1 MVQESEGLK
10 IHIIGAGMV
19 GSATGDG
26 FSRFGHHVVFY
37 DVNKEKLSMLKKEG
51 FEVSEDPISEADVH
65 FICTPEDAVEK
76 VVDRL
81 AQVKGIIVIRS
92 SVLPG
97 TTMQLMKRDG
107 RHIIHNPEFLRAATS
122 NWDFLNPARVV
133 IGECC
138 AEHGD
143 LIEQL
148 YKPIRAP
155 IIRVDPTTSEMIKL
169 ASNAALSTYISFW
182 NETHN
187 ICERI
192 GVNSHV
198 VGKASGMDNRISR
211 YGASMHGRAFGGMCL
226 PKDLDHLIEF
236 SERNNYSPELLKAVR
251 KINELMKK

>member
-1 MVQESEGLK
+1 MK
-10 IHIIGAGMV
+10 FHIIGAGMV
-19 GSATGDG
+19 GSATGKG

-37 DVNKEKLSMLKKEG
+37 DMDNEKLSMLKNEG

-65 FICTPEDAVEK
+65 FICTPEDVVEK

-81 AQVKGIIVIRS
+81 AQVKGMIVIRS

-107 RHIIHNPEFLRAATS
+107 RHIIHNPEFLKAATS

-148 YKPIRAP
+148 YKPIMAP

-182 NETHN
+182 NEVHN

-198 VGKASGMDNRISR
+198 VGKASGIDDRISQ

-236 SERNNYSPELLKAVR
+236 SEMNNYSPELLKAVQ